1 MANFEAFRWVIWS
14 SKKGN
19 IIYYCIFKENYIYFF
34 KISDPNQKTVII
46 CDEKL
51 KAVTKKKKVMC
62 KEIMTYLQKHMI
74 AIK

>member
-1 MANFEAFRWVIWS
+1 ME
-14 SKKGN
+14 
-19 IIYYCIFKENYIYFF
+19 IYHFCQYFDFTDFF
-34 KISDPNQKTVII
+34 KKMCFFLISDPNQKTMII

-62 KEIMTYLQKHMI
+62 KEIMTYLQKHMT